1 MRRVSNT
8 GMHLVKDTA
17 RSRSSTADSATRSQA
32 PDSAAL
38 YRRHWPMLCAF
49 ARSRG
54 CEPHDAEDAVQELFA
69 KLVGQGQHERA
80 AALPDDS
87 EQAAFLL
94 ARLRTHLIKRWR
106 HRTRQRRGGGV
117 ACFSLT
123 QEEGADMDIAD
134 TRAAPDAELDRGW
147 ARGVLDQALNRIS
160 VELQAEGRGEVWGC
174 LERSVIE
181 GRRCDAPLNGALR
194 VALHRAKRR
203 LQELI
208 RAQIGGG
215 GEEITLLH
223 AVLA

>member
-1 MRRVSNT
+1 MHPAQVS
-8 GMHLVKDTA
+8 A
-17 RSRSSTADSATRSQA
+17 SSRTTDSSSSAA
-32 PDSAAL
+32 ASAAL
-38 YRRHWPMLCAF
+38 YRRHWPMLCSF

-80 AALPDDS
+80 AAIPDDA

-106 HRTRQRRGGGV
+106 HRTRQRRGGGTT
-117 ACFSLT
+117 CFSLT
-123 QEEGADMDIAD
+123 QEEGAEMDIAD

-147 ARGVLDQALNRIS
+147 ARGVLDHALNRIS
-160 VELQAEGRGEVWGC
+160 VELQSQGRAEVWGC
-174 LERSVIE
+174 LERSVVE
-181 GRRCDAPLNGALR
+181 GGRCERPLNGALR

-208 RAQIGGG
+208 RAQVRGTD
-215 GEEITLLH
+215 EIMLLH

>member
-1 MRRVSNT
+1 MRGGSN
-8 GMHLVKDTA
+8 GHMHLAKVSV
-17 RSRSSTADSATRSQA
+17 RSITADSSRLAT
-32 PDSAAL
+32 DGAAL

-54 CEPHDAEDAVQELFA
+54 CEAHDAEDAVQELFA
-69 KLVGQGQHERA
+69 KLLAQGQHERA
-80 AALPDDS
+80 AAIPDDA

-106 HRTRQRRGGGV
+106 HRTRQRRGGGMTS
-117 ACFSLT
+117 FSLT
-123 QEEGADMDIAD
+123 QEEGGDMDIAD
-134 TRAAPDAELDRGW
+134 PRAAPDAELDRGW
-147 ARGVLDQALNRIS
+147 ARGVLDHALNRIS
-160 VELQAEGRGEVWGC
+160 VELQAQGRGEVWGC

-181 GRRCDAPLNGALR
+181 GARCERPLNGALR

-208 RAQIGGG
+208 RAQVSGA
-215 GEEITLLH
+215 EEISLLH

>member
-1 MRRVSNT
+1 MRGVYNAP
-8 GMHLVKDTA
+8 MHPAKA
-17 RSRSSTADSATRSQA
+17 SFSSSRSTAIESPSQA

-80 AALPDDS
+80 AAIPDDS

-106 HRTRQRRGGGV
+106 HRTRQRRGGGA

-123 QEEGADMDIAD
+123 LEEGGEMDVAD

-147 ARGVLDQALNRIS
+147 ARGVLDQALSRIS
-160 VELQAEGRGEVWGC
+160 VELQAQGRGEVWGC
-174 LERSVIE
+174 LERSVVE
-181 GRRCDAPLNGALR
+181 GGRCERPLNGALR

-208 RAQIGGG
+208 RAQMGGA
-215 GEEITLLH
+215 EEVTLLH

>member
-1 MRRVSNT
+1 MRSVSN
-8 GMHLVKDTA
+8 GHMHLAKLPVSSITTD
-17 RSRSSTADSATRSQA
+17 SSTLATA
-32 PDSAAL
+32 SAAL

-49 ARSRG
+49 ARSKG

-80 AALPDDS
+80 AAISDDA

-106 HRTRQRRGGGV
+106 HRTRQRRGGG
-117 ACFSLT
+117 AMCFSLT
-123 QEEGADMDIAD
+123 QEEGAEMDFAD
-134 TRAAPDAELDRGW
+134 TRAAPDTELDRGW
-147 ARGVLDQALNRIS
+147 ARGVLDQALSRIS
-160 VELQAEGRGEVWGC
+160 VELKAQGRAEVWGC

-181 GRRCDAPLNGALR
+181 GGRCERPLSGALR
-194 VALHRAKRR
+194 VALHRARRR

-208 RAQIGGG
+208 CAQVSGR
-215 GEEITLLH
+215 EEITLLH

>member
-1 MRRVSNT
+1 MRRVSNAS
-8 GMHLVKDTA
+8 MHLVKA
-17 RSRSSTADSATRSQA
+17 PVSRTSTSTDSASRT

-80 AALPDDS
+80 AAIPDDS

-106 HRTRQRRGGGV
+106 HRMRQRRGGGMT
-117 ACFSLT
+117 CFSLT
-123 QEEGADMDIAD
+123 QEEGAEMDIAD
-134 TRAAPDAELDRGW
+134 TRAAPDTELDRGW

-160 VELQAEGRGEVWGC
+160 VELQAQGRGEVWGC

-181 GRRCDAPLNGALR
+181 GGRCERPLNGALR

-208 RAQIGGG
+208 RAQMSGT
-215 GEEITLLH
+215 EEITQLH